1 MNDDSRNDLSPWDIH
16 TKKKKKKNMPRSL
29 KEILGK
35 DLYS

>member
-16 TKKKKKKNMPRSL
+16 AKKKKNMPRIL